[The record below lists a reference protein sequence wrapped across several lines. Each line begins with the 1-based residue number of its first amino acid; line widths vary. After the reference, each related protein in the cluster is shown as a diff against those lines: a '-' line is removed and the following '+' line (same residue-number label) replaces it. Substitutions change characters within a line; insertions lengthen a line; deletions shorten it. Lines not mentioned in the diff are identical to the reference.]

1 MISIPRLMEK
11 IADRD
16 RPCAIS
22 YKMPAYV
29 VDPPNL
35 RILYKF
41 IAIEQYNKR
50 VSVSSSM
57 CYEFV
62 ETILDTFAKE
72 HATLCKHFVNT
83 MSEDDYF
90 NALGISK
97 ETYLEHMPKL
107 TPEFTRIDGAITI
120 EYHPLYHFDDCSFIA
135 QEPEIDK
142 LFTKVIDIL
151 LDILNINVDFTK
163 ETLMISPRAIVWAL
177 HTLTYMWFSISSRTD
192 IANNLKLN
200 PKQFSQ
206 LIMAIVTNFF
216 IIDMI
221 TPPIKGTLYKNNGT
235 DGGYLVQYYEN
246 GIMTLYGEP
255 YSYLKQSSAIFNDRY
270 RLEDCKAF
278 IVRNLDIR
286 QEYAYISCG
295 DIMETE
301 IQMETSTIDDLIEDL

>member
-16 RPCAIS
+16 HPCAIS

-50 VSVSSSM
+50 VSISSSM

-62 ETILDTFAKE
+62 ETILDTFVKE
-72 HATLCKHFVNT
+72 RVTLCKKFVNT

-97 ETYLEHMPKL
+97 ETYFKHMPLL
-107 TPEFTRIDGAITI
+107 TPEFTRMNDAISI
-120 EYHPLYHFDDCSFIA
+120 EYHPLYHFDDCSFIEH
-135 QEPEIDK
+135 EPEIDK

-151 LDILNINVDFTK
+151 LDVLGINVNFTK

-177 HTLTYMWFSISSRTD
+177 HTLTYMWFSISSQTD

-206 LIMAIVTNFF
+206 LIMAIITNLF

-235 DGGYLVQYYEN
+235 DGGYLVSYYEN
-246 GIMTLYGEP
+246 GVMSLYGVP
-255 YSYLKQSSAIFNDRY
+255 YSYLKQSSTVFNNHY
-270 RLEDCKAF
+270 RSEECKAF
-278 IVRNLDIR
+278 IVSNPDIVN
-286 QEYAYISCG
+286 EYSDISYG
-295 DIMETE
+295 DVMETE
-301 IQMETSTIDDLIEDL
+301 ILMETSTNGCS